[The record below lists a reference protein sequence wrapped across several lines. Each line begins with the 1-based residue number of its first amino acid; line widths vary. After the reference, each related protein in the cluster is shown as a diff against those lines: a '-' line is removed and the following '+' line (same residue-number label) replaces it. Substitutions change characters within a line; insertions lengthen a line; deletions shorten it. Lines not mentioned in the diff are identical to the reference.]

1 VLSELHVLPE
11 DVGLALRETYLF
23 FRRVETRLQLALG
36 LDTKEIPHEAAAL
49 RVLALRL
56 GYADTAEGDAGHL
69 LLADLERRAHETRER
84 YDELLR

>member
-1 VLSELHVLPE
+1 MLSELDVLPE
-11 DVGLALRETYLF
+11 HVALDLRETYLF

-36 LDTKEIPHEAAAL
+36 LDTKEVPQDPQAL

-69 LLADLERRAHETRER
+69 LVADLERCALETRER
-84 YDELLR
+84 YDALLR